1 MKRKKIMAGLL
12 AAIVGLSSNAAVFAA
27 EEVTLSVFDAQAY
40 GIEEYGQIVDEFE
53 EAHPGLT
60 VEEQHAANDSATL
73 LASRVNA
80 DDIPDIFVVES
91 GSYAALYYEYAYD
104 WSEDTEILGL
114 FREDALAMGMDEDG
128 SIKGLPWSYA
138 NMGLLYNKDCFE
150 KAGITELPTTI
161 EELEATCEKLSAA
174 GITPIAL
181 AAKDLWVLTQLATH
195 FMIDKELDADG
206 TTAALKSGELTFA
219 DLPHWEN
226 FIKFLDLAVK
236 YGPDKPLEV
245 DWETSEAMLA
255 SGEAAIIHMGDWCQ
269 AVLDGFNA
277 DANLAFLPVPVG
289 DGEEDTTVLS
299 CCNWVYLVNKDS
311 ENLELAKEYVQYILT
326 SEKGL
331 QWTCEVV
338 GAAPAAICEMEV
350 TGDLANDANAYITA
364 GRTNGWIHPI
374 APFDYSDICAPA
386 VQAYMLGD
394 MSAEDMTQTF
404 QDCFTSGE

>member
-1 MKRKKIMAGLL
+1 MKRTRMIAGLM
-12 AAIVGLSSNAAVFAA
+12 ATAVVLSSGSMVFA
-27 EEVTLSVFDAQAY
+27 EEKITLSVFDAQAY

-53 EAHPGLT
+53 AAHPGL
-60 VEEQHAANDSATL
+60 VVDEQHAANDSTAL
-73 LASRVNA
+73 LKSRINA
-80 DDIPDIFVVES
+80 GDIPDVFVVES
-91 GSYAALYYEYAYD
+91 GSSAALYYEFAYD
-104 WSEDTEILGL
+104 WSEDTDVLAL
-114 FREDALAMGMDEDG
+114 FREDAIKMGMDENG
-128 SIKGLPWSYA
+128 NVKGLPWSYA

-161 EELEATCEKLSAA
+161 EELEAACEKLSES

-206 TTAALKSGELTFA
+206 TNAALMSGELTFA

-236 YGPDKPLEV
+236 YGPEKPLEV
-245 DWETSEAMLA
+245 DWETSEALLA

-269 AVLDGFNA
+269 AVLDDFNP

-289 DGEEDTTVLS
+289 DNEEDTTVLS

-311 ENLELAKEYVQYILT
+311 ENLELAKEYVQYILASDAGT
-326 SEKGL
+326 S
-331 QWTCEVV
+331 WTCEVV
-338 GAAPAAICEMEV
+338 GAAPAAICDKTV
-350 TGDLANDANAYITA
+350 TGDLANDANTYIAA
-364 GRTNGWIHPI
+364 GKTNGWIHTI
-374 APFDYSDICAPA
+374 APFTYTDMCAPA

-394 MSAEDMTQTF
+394 ISAEELTQTF
-404 QDCFTSGE
+404 QDCFTE